1 MRKITFIFIVLLM
14 PVTLFAETT
23 LFSLKS
29 EFINEKSIVYIDNA
43 SVYSVPQESWYIL
56 LAPIFY
62 AKDDTG
68 KEYYVFQDQQEGNM
82 CDGYDLHFFER
93 EAGKFE
99 YKNTAYWCSP
109 SYPEISFNN
118 NTKEIKVTGKLISQ
132 LTGNSTQ
139 MRIVYKS
146 GEVIKNK

>member
-1 MRKITFIFIVLLM
+1 MRKIAFIFTFLLI
-14 PVTLFAETT
+14 PVTLLAETT

-29 EFINEKSIVYIDNA
+29 EFTNEISTVYIDNA
-43 SVYSVPQESWYIL
+43 SVYSVPQESWYLIL
-56 LAPIFY
+56 DPIFY
-62 AKDDTG
+62 VKDDTG

-82 CDGYDLHFFER
+82 CDGYDLHFFEK

-99 YKNTAYWCSP
+99 YKNTAWWCSP

-118 NTKEIKVTGKLISQ
+118 NSKEITIIGKFISKLIGQ
-132 LTGNSTQ
+132 TTPTHIL
-139 MRIVYKS
+139 YKN